1 MQGTFKVSKAVDPTQ
16 FKKDQRE
23 QMKKI
28 WQDKKMHS
36 HFLKNKDEID
46 WNRTCRDRIA
56 GSNVTPTTGPEE
68 DDNWKLILFIVLP
81 VCLAVVAFIVVAILV
96 RCLRRRKAAKQAR
109 RVIPDLWIHHSQELP
124 LYAVECPLGDQPN
137 EQLPSPKADLS
148 TICEVLQSYVPQSPK
163 ELHLEKGEFLKVV
176 EKDCN
181 GWCRGVMGTDIG
193 WFPGSYVKEIR
204 TASLIEASE
213 EETEKETPTLQR
225 LKPRV
230 SSFMIKKRVSKDIQ
244 DNYYIDDQQMSR
256 SHSEL
261 TDTISLPRSRTST
274 AGSSSVGEG
283 EHIRFQQRSPSI
295 LLDIPGRLQ
304 NGYTDQRLSVGSL
317 SQNQRDNNNNAQRR
331 LSSRRVEP
339 PSLLLQIPIQG
350 RTTPLLRPTRPAPPP
365 PPSRKPIRSVSP
377 SSTATSPL
385 TETTPITPL
394 TPTLLQTPAEE
405 TDVIVTTIT
414 SPPTPTTPA
423 TTQIATT
430 EGVAAAVAATTTEA
444 APVVITANPV
454 IIGIDGKEDE
464 TRTTA
469 IPSPLPSVEPNLES
483 NQDNQ
488 LELTNHVSTPL
499 IQSQE
504 NLQLQSKIVNDVAP
518 SGSLENGIEPLTEPL
533 LQAETQCLPL
543 SHYPNQPQTDS
554 CET

>member
-1 MQGTFKVSKAVDPTQ
+1 MFQ
-16 FKKDQRE
+16 
-23 QMKKI
+23 
-28 WQDKKMHS
+28 
-36 HFLKNKDEID
+36 
-46 WNRTCRDRIA
+46 
-56 GSNVTPTTGPEE
+56 
-68 DDNWKLILFIVLP
+68 DNWKLILFIVLP

-124 LYAVECPLGDQPN
+124 LYAVECPLSDQPN

-213 EETEKETPTLQR
+213 EETERETPTLQR

-244 DNYYIDDQQMSR
+244 DNNFHIDDQQMSR

-274 AGSSSVGEG
+274 AGSSSVGEA

-304 NGYTDQRLSVGSL
+304 NGYADQRLSVGSL

-405 TDVIVTTIT
+405 ADVIVTTLT
-414 SPPTPTTPA
+414 LPPTIPA
-423 TTQIATT
+423 TTQLATT
-430 EGVAAAVAATTTEA
+430 EGVAAAAAAAATAPAAATT
-444 APVVITANPV
+444 NPV
-454 IIGIDGKEDE
+454 IIGIDGKEDA

-469 IPSPLPSVEPNLES
+469 IPPPPPPLSSLEPNLES
-483 NQDNQ
+483 NPDNQ
-488 LELTNHVSTPL
+488 LELTNHLSTPL

-504 NLQLQSKIVNDVAP
+504 NVQMQSKIVNDVAP

-543 SHYPNQPQTDS
+543 SHYPNQLQTDS

>member
-1 MQGTFKVSKAVDPTQ
+1 MAGGIT
-16 FKKDQRE
+16 
-23 QMKKI
+23 
-28 WQDKKMHS
+28 
-36 HFLKNKDEID
+36 L
-46 WNRTCRDRIA
+46 IA
-56 GSNVTPTTGPEE
+56 GIESPDLTLRQP
-68 DDNWKLILFIVLP
+68 P
-81 VCLAVVAFIVVAILV
+81 VQ
-96 RCLRRRKAAKQAR
+96 RKTAR

-137 EQLPSPKADLS
+137 EQLPSPKA
-148 TICEVLQSYVPQSPK
+148 
-163 ELHLEKGEFLKVV
+163 
-176 EKDCN
+176 
-181 GWCRGVMGTDIG
+181 
-193 WFPGSYVKEIR
+193 
-204 TASLIEASE
+204 ASLIEASE

-244 DNYYIDDQQMSR
+244 DNYYLDDQQNQMSR

-414 SPPTPTTPA
+414 SPQTPT

-430 EGVAAAVAATTTEA
+430 EGVAAAV
-444 APVVITANPV
+444 
-454 IIGIDGKEDE
+454 
-464 TRTTA
+464 
-469 IPSPLPSVEPNLES
+469 
-483 NQDNQ
+483 
-488 LELTNHVSTPL
+488 
-499 IQSQE
+499 
-504 NLQLQSKIVNDVAP
+504 
-518 SGSLENGIEPLTEPL
+518 
-533 LQAETQCLPL
+533 
-543 SHYPNQPQTDS
+543 
-554 CET
+554 